1 MICMLSKRT
10 DVGAMTRAGNAPT
23 QQSGPSAPQRSERP
37 KPAKTS
43 SEQALSQVL
52 DDGPTSEAKAPMGM
66 AAPRAGGHSNILPT
80 NTKPKKNEE
89 EDDFADTD
97 VSDLLG

>member
-1 MICMLSKRT
+1 
-10 DVGAMTRAGNAPT
+10 MTRAGNAPT

-43 SEQALSQVL
+43 TDKALSQVL

-66 AAPRAGGHSNILPT
+66 AAPRAGGNSNSNIRPT
-80 NTKPKKNEE
+80 NTKPKKNDD
-89 EDDFADTD
+89 EDDFGDTD